1 VLILLRRFRS
11 TGSLTDL
18 TKSTGR
24 NRSALSEIISFM
36 IMVPILCPC
45 VVKRVADGQTD
56 KGTNNKD
63 LSSAARSIA
72 PRGMVLVEWP
82 ADPDRGE
89 ATRQVWYLL
98 HPDKWQGRFTERDKD
113 THRMWRFHP
122 AELAKRAK
130 EQQARKS

>member
-1 VLILLRRFRS
+1 MAHAPW
-11 TGSLTDL
+11 TQSL
-18 TKSTGR
+18 
-24 NRSALSEIISFM
+24 SAVCLFLSQ
-36 IMVPILCPC
+36 VPIWCPC